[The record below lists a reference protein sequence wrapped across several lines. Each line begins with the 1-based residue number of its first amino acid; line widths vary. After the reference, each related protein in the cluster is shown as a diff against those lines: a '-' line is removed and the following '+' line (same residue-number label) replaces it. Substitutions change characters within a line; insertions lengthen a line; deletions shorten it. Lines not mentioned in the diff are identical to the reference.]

1 MGARQETI
9 DRYRHLRTLT
19 RQHLSGA
26 LKHLSK
32 TAIKEAARRIGLWSA
47 GKLVLDSPDELNLM
61 FDVAVFDTRTG
72 QSRAL
77 DRYARAHPPTAGSD
91 EAVALDALQ
100 HGRFRIIRVLRR
112 HAIAGLVVLDTVTQ
126 EELWVMDEGLET
138 TATAGL
144 GLGTRLLRG
153 NGFHM
158 TTGAA
163 VPVTVPVLKEAI
175 ASRSAWQK
183 ESPSRFVDD
192 PRFPEALYAAAIRQ
206 GKMQFMKF
214 ADLKSS

>member
-1 MGARQETI
+1 MGARQETL
-9 DRYRHLRTLT
+9 DRYRHLRTIT
-19 RQHLSGA
+19 NQHLSGA

-32 TAIKEAARRIGLWSA
+32 TAIKQAARRIGLWSA
-47 GKLVLDSPDELNLM
+47 GKLVLDSPDELNLV

-77 DRYARAHPPTAGSD
+77 DRYARAHPPVAGSD

-112 HAIAGLVVLDTVTQ
+112 HAIAGLVVLDTATQ

-138 TATAGL
+138 TARTGM

-163 VPVTVPVLKEAI
+163 VPVTVTVL
-175 ASRSAWQK
+175 
-183 ESPSRFVDD
+183 
-192 PRFPEALYAAAIRQ
+192 
-206 GKMQFMKF
+206 
-214 ADLKSS
+214 